1 MKEILI
7 VRTSALGDILHGMP
21 VAAALKERCP
31 ACRITWVVDERYRE
45 LLAGNP
51 WVDRTMPVR
60 FKEGMRSLRDGR
72 GRKHWA
78 GFVRTLRN
86 LPFDVAID
94 LQGLFRSGC
103 ITYLSGARIRIG
115 FPKPYVRETLNRLFT
130 NVRPEGIPPRSH
142 VIDRNLALLH
152 PLGIHTRRKRFSFWV
167 PPSVDKGVQQYLRGT
182 GAGKESLRVVVHPA
196 AGWITKQWSPKRFAR
211 IADRIVETWKAR
223 VFLLWGP
230 GERGLAEQ
238 VERQMQRPGHLVPDM
253 GIPELVAFL
262 RGCDLFIGG
271 DSGPLHLASALDVPV
286 LGLYG
291 PSDPVRNG
299 PFQGPCR
306 VVTASPPCGPCYRRK
321 CARPSCMD
329 SISVEQV
336 WSALTAMVEEPGAEG
351 PRDTEPVYL
360 RGMA

>member
-21 VAAALKERCP
+21 VAAALKERYP
-31 ACRITWVVDERYRE
+31 TCRITWVVDDRYRE

-51 WVDRTMPVR
+51 WVDRTLLVR
-60 FKEGMRSLRDGR
+60 FKEGVRSLRDSR
-72 GRKHWA
+72 VRRHWA

-86 LPFDVAID
+86 LSFDVAID

-103 ITYLSGARIRIG
+103 ITYLSGARVRIG
-115 FPKPYVRETLNRLFT
+115 FPKHYVRERLNRLFT

-167 PPSVDKGVQQYLRGT
+167 PPSVEKRVQQYVSGI
-182 GAGKESLRVVVHPA
+182 GAEKESRFVVMHPA
-196 AGWITKQWSPKRFAR
+196 AGWITKQWSPKGFAQ
-211 IADRIVETWKAR
+211 IADRILEAWKAT

-238 VERQMQRPGHLVPDM
+238 VERHMRRPAHLVPDM

-299 PFQGPCR
+299 PFPGSWR
-306 VVTASPPCGPCYRRK
+306 VVTASPPCGPCYKRK
-321 CARPSCMD
+321 CERPSCMD

-336 WSALTAMVEEPGAEG
+336 WSALTPMVHDLAAEG
-351 PRDTEPVYL
+351 PRAAEPVCL
-360 RGMA
+360 SGMA